1 MENPNEQWMRT
12 GGTPLRKPP
21 ILFLS
26 SRHWLEEILHHLG
39 WLKPYYGMFTTYQLV
54 QHFGKPSTGIH
65 RSWVNISWLIISLQF
80 ESRWFSHVTQVKN
93 IPQFYFHPFVS
104 FILPGS
110 MLIILSCLLIT
121 GGELVALGEAAEDQV
136 RHQNILGDPWWN
148 VWKKTSENHRKTHR
162 KNGENHCLWE
172 IPGPIL
178 MVLLSLYLSTYLNH
192 PSLENHISS
201 SQFLFDAIHFNRKRC
216 GGQRAMPQSTC
227 LDQSVYLLGRDI
239 LHVGPRIRSFVL
251 VTWWF
256 S

>member
-1 MENPNEQWMRT
+1 MVWYNYSVSLVYKWGFPYSWRIPNSWLYFMENPNEQWMRT

-39 WLKPYYGMFTTYQLV
+39 WLKPYNGMFTTYQLV

-148 VWKKTSENHRKTHR
+148 VWKKTSENHRKTTGKMER
-162 KNGENHCLWE
+162 TIVCGKSQ
-172 IPGPIL
+172 
-178 MVLLSLYLSTYLNH
+178 V
-192 PSLENHISS
+192 PS
-201 SQFLFDAIHFNRKRC
+201 
-216 GGQRAMPQSTC
+216 
-227 LDQSVYLLGRDI
+227 
-239 LHVGPRIRSFVL
+239 
-251 VTWWF
+251 
-256 S
+256 